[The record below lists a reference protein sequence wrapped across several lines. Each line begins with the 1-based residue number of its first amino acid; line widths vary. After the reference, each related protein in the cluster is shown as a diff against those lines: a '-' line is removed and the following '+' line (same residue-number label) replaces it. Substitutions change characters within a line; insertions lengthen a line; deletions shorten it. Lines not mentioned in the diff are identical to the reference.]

1 MSTAKIPSSTQE
13 GKKPTPKR
21 RAIIFLAIV
30 SFLNTVGFTIV
41 GPVTPFMTRQYI
53 SNGNDLALTVAWML
67 SIYGICQLI
76 AAPGLGLLSDRYGRR
91 PVLFACLIGSA
102 IGYLLFGLGGA
113 LWILFLSR
121 IIDGL
126 TGGNFSVLFAYVADI
141 TEPEER
147 GAYFGIFGGIS
158 GVGFIL
164 GPAIG
169 GLLAGISYSTPFF
182 VAAAVTALNLLWGF
196 FFLPESLKKEH
207 RITAIRVRDLN
218 PLSQLG
224 TVFKIANLRWLL
236 LAAFFYAFPF
246 ASLQAN
252 LTILMKDSLGW
263 NPTQAGLVATLVGV
277 VDILA
282 QGVLL
287 GKLLPIFGDVKL
299 SIGSLILVAI
309 SYILLGAVA
318 IIASP
323 LILIAGVILFAGAG
337 GLVENGLRGLT
348 SQAVGPSQ
356 QGLVGGA
363 GQSMQSLAMIVGPIV
378 GGIFYAQ
385 FGHASPY
392 WSGASII
399 GLAILCIVL
408 ALPALR
414 AHRAKTGAELTPDL
428 SKVET

>member
-1 MSTAKIPSSTQE
+1 MSTTEAPPVQQGE
-13 GKKPTPKR
+13 KKPTPKR
-21 RAIIFLAIV
+21 KAIIFLAIV
-30 SFLNTVGFTIV
+30 AFLNTVGFTIV

-53 SNGNDLALTVAWML
+53 SNGNDLALVVAWML

-91 PVLFACLIGSA
+91 PVLFICLLGSA
-102 IGYLLFGLGGA
+102 LGYLIFGLGGA
-113 LWILFLSR
+113 LWILFLGR

-126 TGGNFSVLFAYVADI
+126 TGGNFSILFAYVADI

-147 GAYFGIFGGIS
+147 GSYFGLLGGIS

-169 GLLAGISYSTPFF
+169 GLLANVSYSTPFL
-182 VAAAVTALNLLWGF
+182 VAAAITLLNLLWGF
-196 FFLPESLKKEH
+196 FFLPESLQKAH
-207 RITAIRVRDLN
+207 RISSIRLRDLN
-218 PLSQLG
+218 PLAQLG
-224 TVFKIANLRWLL
+224 TVFRIANLRWLL
-236 LAAFFYAFPF
+236 LAGFFYAFPF

-263 NPTQAGLVATLVGV
+263 NPTQAGLVATLVGI
-277 VDILA
+277 VDIVA
-282 QGVLL
+282 QGVLV
-287 GKLLPIFGDVKL
+287 GKLLPFFGYVKL

-318 IIASP
+318 IVASP
-323 LILIAGVILFAGAG
+323 LLMIAGVILFAGAG
-337 GLVENGLRGLT
+337 GLVENALRGLT
-348 SQAVGPSQ
+348 SQAVGPQQ

-363 GQSMQSLAMIVGPIV
+363 SQSMQSLAMIIGPIF
-378 GGIFYAQ
+378 GGILYAQ

-392 WSGASII
+392 WSGALII
-399 GLAILCIVL
+399 ALAILAIIL

-414 AHRAKTGAELTPDL
+414 VHQAGTKNMPQQI
-428 SKVET
+428 